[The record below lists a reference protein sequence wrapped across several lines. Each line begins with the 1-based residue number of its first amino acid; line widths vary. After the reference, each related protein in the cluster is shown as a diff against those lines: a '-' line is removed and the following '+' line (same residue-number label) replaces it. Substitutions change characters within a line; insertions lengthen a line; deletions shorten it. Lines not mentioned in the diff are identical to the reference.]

1 MVAEARQ
8 RDPGADRFRERP
20 QGLQGGRIPLPWT
33 RAVSTI
39 SAPTISPAEGI
50 GVTTDAP
57 IPSYQIM
64 RRCCGV
70 NGKVF
75 ASWIAPWV
83 PRPQGSPHVGRE
95 PGDRLGVAEQI
106 PVPVVVGRL
115 GDRKA
120 GPVGADAGNV
130 GPADLEHQREP
141 GDQVLERRGAVVEE
155 TREIIDQFATTAEFD
170 GTSGTGVISSPGTE
184 LRVHP
189 GPVRHQFVEL
199 RMGRTTVRRKSCGS
213 VPCRCYACGNRFHTH
228 ITSGDSK
235 VVIKHDIV
243 VIGGGLAGMRAA
255 VEAAERGADV
265 AIVSKM
271 HPVRSH
277 SGAAQGGI
285 NAALGNREEDSP
297 EAHAFDCVKGSDYL
311 GDQDAIDAM
320 AEDAPRQIIW
330 LEHRGCIFSRMPDGR
345 IAQRP
350 FGGAGSPR
358 TCYSADVT
366 GLVILHTLWEQLE
379 RFGVKVY
386 EEYFATALCVE
397 DGVGS
402 GVVAYNMRNG
412 ELELVTAKATI
423 FATGGAGR
431 MYAKTTNG
439 YASTA
444 DGMAIC
450 YNAGIPLMDM
460 EFIQFHPTSL
470 KENGV
475 LMTEAARGEGAYL
488 LNTAGERFMF
498 KYAPNKGELAS
509 RDVVSRA
516 EWTEIL
522 EGRGVDGCVLLDLR
536 HLGREKIL
544 ERLPQIRELALDA
557 TGKDAIDTTDPDP
570 ARHAL
575 HDGRHRDRQ
584 VAARRAI
591 PGVYAAGECACVS
604 VHGANRLGGNSL
616 LETIVFGARSA
627 KHAANYIK
635 KLGDVKPSRTRR

>member
-1 MVAEARQ
+1 
-8 RDPGADRFRERP
+8 
-20 QGLQGGRIPLPWT
+20 
-33 RAVSTI
+33 
-39 SAPTISPAEGI
+39 
-50 GVTTDAP
+50 
-57 IPSYQIM
+57 
-64 RRCCGV
+64 
-70 NGKVF
+70 
-75 ASWIAPWV
+75 
-83 PRPQGSPHVGRE
+83 
-95 PGDRLGVAEQI
+95 
-106 PVPVVVGRL
+106 
-115 GDRKA
+115 
-120 GPVGADAGNV
+120 
-130 GPADLEHQREP
+130 
-141 GDQVLERRGAVVEE
+141 
-155 TREIIDQFATTAEFD
+155 
-170 GTSGTGVISSPGTE
+170 
-184 LRVHP
+184 
-189 GPVRHQFVEL
+189 
-199 RMGRTTVRRKSCGS
+199 
-213 VPCRCYACGNRFHTH
+213 
-228 ITSGDSK
+228 
-235 VVIKHDIV
+235 VIKHDIV

-255 VEAAERGADV
+255 VEAAELGADV

-285 NAALGNREEDSP
+285 NAALGNREDDSP
-297 EAHAFDCVKGSDYL
+297 ENHAFDCAKGSDYL
-311 GDQDAIDAM
+311 GDQDAIEAM

-386 EEYFATALCVE
+386 EEYFATALAVE

-402 GVVAYNMRNG
+402 GIVAYNIRNG

-423 FATGGAGR
+423 FATGGLGR
-431 MYAKTTNG
+431 VYRKTTNG

-444 DGMAIC
+444 DGTAIA
-450 YNAGIPLMDM
+450 YRAGIPLMDM
-460 EFIQFHPTSL
+460 EFVQFHPTSL

-475 LMTEAARGEGAYL
+475 LLSEAARGEGAYL
-488 LNTAGERFMF
+488 LNADGERFMF

-522 EGRGVDGCVLLDLR
+522 EGRGIDGCVLL

-557 TGKDAIDTTDPDP
+557 TGKDAIDTPIPILPGMHYAMGGIETDKFG
-570 ARHAL
+570 ATR
-575 HDGRHRDRQ
+575 
-584 VAARRAI
+584 I

-627 KHAANYIK
+627 RHAIDYIK
-635 KLGDVKPSRTRR
+635 TSGDVRPSERTLRSEKDRIAEILAREGGERHSQVRKAVNGAMSDHAFIFRNEAELKEGVEKLRVAREMATTMTVQDKSQTFNTDLIGLLETECLADIAQPIMLGALNRQESRGAQARTDYPDRDDEKWMVHTLMHYQGPTADPTPDFSRKVVITKWEPSVRTY

>member
-1 MVAEARQ
+1 LIQ
-8 RDPGADRFRERP
+8 
-20 QGLQGGRIPLPWT
+20 
-33 RAVSTI
+33 
-39 SAPTISPAEGI
+39 
-50 GVTTDAP
+50 
-57 IPSYQIM
+57 
-64 RRCCGV
+64 
-70 NGKVF
+70 
-75 ASWIAPWV
+75 
-83 PRPQGSPHVGRE
+83 
-95 PGDRLGVAEQI
+95 
-106 PVPVVVGRL
+106 
-115 GDRKA
+115 
-120 GPVGADAGNV
+120 
-130 GPADLEHQREP
+130 
-141 GDQVLERRGAVVEE
+141 
-155 TREIIDQFATTAEFD
+155 
-170 GTSGTGVISSPGTE
+170 
-184 LRVHP
+184 
-189 GPVRHQFVEL
+189 
-199 RMGRTTVRRKSCGS
+199 
-213 VPCRCYACGNRFHTH
+213 
-228 ITSGDSK
+228 
-235 VVIKHDIV
+235 HDVV

-255 VEAAERGADV
+255 VQAAEGGADV
-265 AIVSKM
+265 AIISKM

-297 EAHAFDCVKGSDYL
+297 EAHTFDTVKGSDYL
-311 GDQDAIDAM
+311 GDQDAAAAM
-320 AEDAPRQIIW
+320 CEDAPKQIIW

-350 FGGAGSPR
+350 FGGAGTPR

-386 EEYFATALCVE
+386 EEYFCTALGIE

-402 GVVAYNMRNG
+402 GVVAYNIRNG
-412 ELELVTAKATI
+412 ELEFVSAKATI

-444 DGMAIC
+444 DGFGIA
-450 YNAGIPLMDM
+450 YKAGIPLMDM
-460 EFIQFHPTSL
+460 EFMQFHPTTL

-475 LMTEAARGEGAYL
+475 LMTEGARGEGAYL
-488 LNTAGERFMF
+488 LNSSGERFMF

-522 EGRGVDGCVLLDLR
+522 EGRGVDGCVLLDMR

-557 TGKDAIDTTDPDP
+557 TGKDAIDEPIPILPGAHYTMGGIETDKWG
-570 ARHAL
+570 ATR
-575 HDGRHRDRQ
+575 
-584 VAARRAI
+584 V

-627 KHAANYIK
+627 THALEYIK
-635 KLGDVKPSRTRR
+635 NHGGGKPSEKTLNAERDRIRGLMSRSGGTRAPQLRRAMNETMSENTFIFRDATGLGTAVEEMTRVRREFDQNAYVMDKSATFNTDLVGALETDFLIDAALALATSAQARTESRGAQARTDFPERDDKDWLKHTLAWRTPDGPPRLDYSRAVTITKFDPQVRSY

>member
-1 MVAEARQ
+1 M
-8 RDPGADRFRERP
+8 
-20 QGLQGGRIPLPWT
+20 
-33 RAVSTI
+33 
-39 SAPTISPAEGI
+39 
-50 GVTTDAP
+50 
-57 IPSYQIM
+57 
-64 RRCCGV
+64 
-70 NGKVF
+70 
-75 ASWIAPWV
+75 
-83 PRPQGSPHVGRE
+83 
-95 PGDRLGVAEQI
+95 
-106 PVPVVVGRL
+106 
-115 GDRKA
+115 
-120 GPVGADAGNV
+120 
-130 GPADLEHQREP
+130 
-141 GDQVLERRGAVVEE
+141 
-155 TREIIDQFATTAEFD
+155 
-170 GTSGTGVISSPGTE
+170 
-184 LRVHP
+184 
-189 GPVRHQFVEL
+189 
-199 RMGRTTVRRKSCGS
+199 
-213 VPCRCYACGNRFHTH
+213 
-228 ITSGDSK
+228 
-235 VVIKHDIV
+235 IKHDVV

-255 VEAAERGADV
+255 VEAAEGGADV

-285 NAALGNREEDSP
+285 NAALGNREEDTP
-297 EAHAFDCVKGSDYL
+297 EAHAFDTIKGSDYL
-311 GDQDAIDAM
+311 GDQDAIEAM
-320 AEDAPRQIIW
+320 CEDAPHQIIW

-350 FGGAGSPR
+350 FGGAGTPR

-386 EEYFATALCVE
+386 EEYFCTALAI
-397 DGVGS
+397 DNGVGT

-412 ELELVTAKATI
+412 ELEQIVAKATI

-431 MYAKTTNG
+431 MYLKTTNG

-444 DGMAIC
+444 DGMGIA
-450 YNAGIPLMDM
+450 YKAGIPLMDM
-460 EFIQFHPTSL
+460 EFMQFHPTTL

-475 LMTEAARGEGAYL
+475 LMTEGARGEGAYL
-488 LNTAGERFMF
+488 LNSLGERFMF

-522 EGRGVDGCVLLDLR
+522 EGRGVDGCVLLDMR

-557 TGKDAIDTTDPDP
+557 TGKDAVNEPIPILPGAHYTMGGIETDKWG
-570 ARHAL
+570 ATR
-575 HDGRHRDRQ
+575 
-584 VAARRAI
+584 V

-627 KHAANYIK
+627 KHAVEYIK
-635 KLGDVKPSRTRR
+635 KIGDVTPSDKTLRAEQDRVRELLARPGGTRAPKLRHAMNETMSENTFIFRDEKGLAKAVQDLDRVRKDFDANVYVMDKSKTFNTDLVSTFETDFLIDTSYALAKCALERKESRGAQSRTDYPERDDANWMKHTLAFRQGDGSPRLDYSRGVTITKFQPEVRSY

>member
-1 MVAEARQ
+1 M
-8 RDPGADRFRERP
+8 
-20 QGLQGGRIPLPWT
+20 
-33 RAVSTI
+33 
-39 SAPTISPAEGI
+39 
-50 GVTTDAP
+50 
-57 IPSYQIM
+57 
-64 RRCCGV
+64 
-70 NGKVF
+70 
-75 ASWIAPWV
+75 
-83 PRPQGSPHVGRE
+83 
-95 PGDRLGVAEQI
+95 
-106 PVPVVVGRL
+106 
-115 GDRKA
+115 
-120 GPVGADAGNV
+120 
-130 GPADLEHQREP
+130 
-141 GDQVLERRGAVVEE
+141 
-155 TREIIDQFATTAEFD
+155 
-170 GTSGTGVISSPGTE
+170 
-184 LRVHP
+184 
-189 GPVRHQFVEL
+189 
-199 RMGRTTVRRKSCGS
+199 
-213 VPCRCYACGNRFHTH
+213 
-228 ITSGDSK
+228 
-235 VVIKHDIV
+235 IKHDVV

-285 NAALGNREEDSP
+285 NAALGNREEDTP
-297 EAHAFDCVKGSDYL
+297 QNHAFDTAKGSDYL
-311 GDQDAIDAM
+311 GDQDAIEAM
-320 AEDAPRQIIW
+320 CEDAPRQIIW
-330 LEHRGCIFSRMPDGR
+330 LEHRGCIFSRLPDGR

-350 FGGAGSPR
+350 FGGAGAPR

-379 RFGVKVY
+379 RFNVKVY
-386 EEYFATALCVE
+386 EEYFCTALCVE
-397 DGVGS
+397 DGVGT

-412 ELELVTAKATI
+412 ELELINAKATI

-444 DGMAIC
+444 DGLGIAFR
-450 YNAGIPLMDM
+450 AGVPMMDM
-460 EFIQFHPTSL
+460 EFVQFHPTSL

-475 LMTEAARGEGAYL
+475 LLSEAARGEGAYL
-488 LNTAGERFMF
+488 LNSSGERFMF

-557 TGKDAIDTTDPDP
+557 TGKDAIDSPIPILPGMHYTMGGIETDIWG
-570 ARHAL
+570 ATR
-575 HDGRHRDRQ
+575 
-584 VAARRAI
+584 I
-591 PGVYAAGECACVS
+591 PGVYAAGEVASPS

-627 KHAANYIK
+627 KHACDYIK
-635 KLGDVKPSRTRR
+635 KAGEVKPSERTLQQEKDRLNEWLSKSGGTRAPQLRSEMQKVMSENCFIFRNEEQLQKAVDQLLEIRKRFDEEVYVMDKSKTFNTDLVNTMETDYLIDAAMCVANGALARKESRGAQARTDYPERDDEKWMVHTLAWREEGKNPRLDYSRKVTITKWQPQVRTY

>member
-1 MVAEARQ
+1 
-8 RDPGADRFRERP
+8 
-20 QGLQGGRIPLPWT
+20 L
-33 RAVSTI
+33 
-39 SAPTISPAEGI
+39 
-50 GVTTDAP
+50 
-57 IPSYQIM
+57 
-64 RRCCGV
+64 
-70 NGKVF
+70 
-75 ASWIAPWV
+75 
-83 PRPQGSPHVGRE
+83 
-95 PGDRLGVAEQI
+95 
-106 PVPVVVGRL
+106 
-115 GDRKA
+115 
-120 GPVGADAGNV
+120 
-130 GPADLEHQREP
+130 
-141 GDQVLERRGAVVEE
+141 
-155 TREIIDQFATTAEFD
+155 
-170 GTSGTGVISSPGTE
+170 
-184 LRVHP
+184 
-189 GPVRHQFVEL
+189 
-199 RMGRTTVRRKSCGS
+199 
-213 VPCRCYACGNRFHTH
+213 
-228 ITSGDSK
+228 
-235 VVIKHDIV
+235 IKHDIV
-243 VIGGGLAGMRAA
+243 VVGGGLAGMRAA
-255 VEAAERGADV
+255 VEAAEGGADV

-297 EAHAFDCVKGSDYL
+297 ENHAFDCVKGSDYL
-311 GDQDAIDAM
+311 GDQDAIEAM
-320 AEDAPRQIIW
+320 AEDAPRQIVW

-386 EEYFATALCVE
+386 EEYFATALCIE

-423 FATGGAGR
+423 FATGGLGR
-431 MYAKTTNG
+431 VYAKTTNG
-439 YASTA
+439 YASTG
-444 DGMAIC
+444 DGMSIA
-450 YNAGIPLMDM
+450 YRAGIPLMDM
-460 EFIQFHPTSL
+460 EFVQFHPTSL

-475 LMTEAARGEGAYL
+475 LLSEAARGEGAYL
-488 LNTAGERFMF
+488 LNSEGERFMF

-522 EGRGVDGCVLLDLR
+522 EGRGIDGCVHLDLR

-557 TGKDAIDTTDPDP
+557 TGKDAIDTPIPILPGMHYAMGGIETDKFG
-570 ARHAL
+570 ATR
-575 HDGRHRDRQ
+575 
-584 VAARRAI
+584 V
-591 PGVYAAGECACVS
+591 PGVYAAGEVACVS

-627 KHAANYIK
+627 KHAVNYIK
-635 KLGDVKPSRTRR
+635 GVPSVKQSERTLKAEKDRIAGILARTGGERHSQVRKALNKAMSDNVFIFRDKAGLTTATDELRKVREAAQTMTVMDKSKTFNTDLVGLLETEFLVDVGMPIAYGALNREESRGAQARTDFPDRNDEKWMVHTLMHYKGANVDPEADYTRKVAVTKYEPTVRTY

>member
-1 MVAEARQ
+1 
-8 RDPGADRFRERP
+8 
-20 QGLQGGRIPLPWT
+20 
-33 RAVSTI
+33 
-39 SAPTISPAEGI
+39 
-50 GVTTDAP
+50 
-57 IPSYQIM
+57 
-64 RRCCGV
+64 
-70 NGKVF
+70 
-75 ASWIAPWV
+75 
-83 PRPQGSPHVGRE
+83 
-95 PGDRLGVAEQI
+95 
-106 PVPVVVGRL
+106 
-115 GDRKA
+115 
-120 GPVGADAGNV
+120 
-130 GPADLEHQREP
+130 
-141 GDQVLERRGAVVEE
+141 
-155 TREIIDQFATTAEFD
+155 
-170 GTSGTGVISSPGTE
+170 
-184 LRVHP
+184 
-189 GPVRHQFVEL
+189 
-199 RMGRTTVRRKSCGS
+199 
-213 VPCRCYACGNRFHTH
+213 
-228 ITSGDSK
+228 
-235 VVIKHDIV
+235 VIKHDIV

-297 EAHAFDCVKGSDYL
+297 ENHAFDCAKGSDYL
-311 GDQDAIDAM
+311 GDQDSIEAM

-330 LEHRGCIFSRMPDGR
+330 LEHRGCIFSRLPDGR

-412 ELELVTAKATI
+412 ELELVSAKATI
-423 FATGGAGR
+423 FATGGLGR
-431 MYAKTTNG
+431 VYRKTTNG
-439 YASTA
+439 YASTG
-444 DGMAIC
+444 DGMAIA
-450 YNAGIPLMDM
+450 YRAGIPLMDM
-460 EFIQFHPTSL
+460 EFVQFHPTSL

-475 LMTEAARGEGAYL
+475 LLSEAARGEGAYL
-488 LNTAGERFMF
+488 LNSEGERFMF

-522 EGRGVDGCVLLDLR
+522 EGRGVDGCVFLDLR

-557 TGKDAIDTTDPDP
+557 TGKDAIDTPIPILPGMHYAMGGIETDKWG
-570 ARHAL
+570 ATR
-575 HDGRHRDRQ
+575 
-584 VAARRAI
+584 I

-627 KHAANYIK
+627 QHAAEYIK
-635 KLGDVKPSRTRR
+635 GVDVKPSTATLQREQERIDGILARSGGERHSHVRKALNEAMSDHAFIFRNETDLAKGMDALRQVREAATSMTVQDKSKTFNTDLVGLLETEFLVDIGQPIMLGALNRKESRGAQARTDFPDRDDENWMKHTRMQYRGATADPQPDYDRKVVITKWQPMVRTY

>member
-1 MVAEARQ
+1 M
-8 RDPGADRFRERP
+8 
-20 QGLQGGRIPLPWT
+20 
-33 RAVSTI
+33 
-39 SAPTISPAEGI
+39 
-50 GVTTDAP
+50 
-57 IPSYQIM
+57 
-64 RRCCGV
+64 
-70 NGKVF
+70 
-75 ASWIAPWV
+75 
-83 PRPQGSPHVGRE
+83 
-95 PGDRLGVAEQI
+95 
-106 PVPVVVGRL
+106 
-115 GDRKA
+115 
-120 GPVGADAGNV
+120 
-130 GPADLEHQREP
+130 
-141 GDQVLERRGAVVEE
+141 
-155 TREIIDQFATTAEFD
+155 
-170 GTSGTGVISSPGTE
+170 
-184 LRVHP
+184 
-189 GPVRHQFVEL
+189 
-199 RMGRTTVRRKSCGS
+199 
-213 VPCRCYACGNRFHTH
+213 
-228 ITSGDSK
+228 
-235 VVIKHDIV
+235 IKHDVV

-255 VEAAERGADV
+255 VEAAEGGADV

-285 NAALGNREEDSP
+285 NAALGNREEDTP
-297 EAHAFDCVKGSDYL
+297 EAHAFDTIKGSDYL
-311 GDQDAIDAM
+311 GDQDAIEAM
-320 AEDAPRQIIW
+320 CEDAPHQIIW

-350 FGGAGSPR
+350 FGGAGTPR

-386 EEYFATALCVE
+386 EEYFCTALAI
-397 DGVGS
+397 DNGVGT

-412 ELELVTAKATI
+412 ELEQIVAKATI

-431 MYAKTTNG
+431 MYLKTTNG

-444 DGMAIC
+444 DGMGIA
-450 YNAGIPLMDM
+450 YKAGIPLMDM
-460 EFIQFHPTSL
+460 EFMQFHPTTL

-475 LMTEAARGEGAYL
+475 LMTEGARGEGAYL
-488 LNTAGERFMF
+488 LNSLGERFMF

-522 EGRGVDGCVLLDLR
+522 EGRGVDGCVLLDMR

-557 TGKDAIDTTDPDP
+557 TGKDAVNEPIPILPGAHYTMGGIETDKWG
-570 ARHAL
+570 ATR
-575 HDGRHRDRQ
+575 
-584 VAARRAI
+584 V

-627 KHAANYIK
+627 KHAVEYIK
-635 KLGDVKPSRTRR
+635 KIGDVTPSDKTLRAEQDRVRELLARSGGTRAPKLRHAMNETMSENTFIFRDEKGLAKAVQDLDRVRKDFDANVYVMDKSKTFNTDLVSTFETDFLIDTSYALAKCALERKESRGAQARTDYPERDDANWMKHTLAFRQADGSPRLDYSRGVTITKFQPEVRSY

>member
-1 MVAEARQ
+1 
-8 RDPGADRFRERP
+8 
-20 QGLQGGRIPLPWT
+20 
-33 RAVSTI
+33 
-39 SAPTISPAEGI
+39 
-50 GVTTDAP
+50 
-57 IPSYQIM
+57 
-64 RRCCGV
+64 
-70 NGKVF
+70 
-75 ASWIAPWV
+75 
-83 PRPQGSPHVGRE
+83 
-95 PGDRLGVAEQI
+95 
-106 PVPVVVGRL
+106 
-115 GDRKA
+115 
-120 GPVGADAGNV
+120 
-130 GPADLEHQREP
+130 
-141 GDQVLERRGAVVEE
+141 
-155 TREIIDQFATTAEFD
+155 
-170 GTSGTGVISSPGTE
+170 
-184 LRVHP
+184 
-189 GPVRHQFVEL
+189 
-199 RMGRTTVRRKSCGS
+199 
-213 VPCRCYACGNRFHTH
+213 
-228 ITSGDSK
+228 
-235 VVIKHDIV
+235 
-243 VIGGGLAGMRAA
+243 MRAA
-255 VEAAERGADV
+255 VEAAEGGADV

-297 EAHAFDCVKGSDYL
+297 ENHAFDCVKGSDYL
-311 GDQDAIDAM
+311 GDQDAIEAM
-320 AEDAPRQIIW
+320 AEDAPRQIVW

-386 EEYFATALCVE
+386 EEYFATALCIE

-423 FATGGAGR
+423 FATGGLGR
-431 MYAKTTNG
+431 VYAKTTNG
-439 YASTA
+439 YASTG
-444 DGMAIC
+444 DGMSIA
-450 YNAGIPLMDM
+450 YRAGIPLMDM
-460 EFIQFHPTSL
+460 EFVQFHPTSL

-475 LMTEAARGEGAYL
+475 LLSEAARGEGAYL
-488 LNTAGERFMF
+488 LNSEGERFMF

-522 EGRGVDGCVLLDLR
+522 EGRGIDGCVHLDLR

-557 TGKDAIDTTDPDP
+557 TGKDAIDTPIPILPGMHYAMGGIETDKFG
-570 ARHAL
+570 ATR
-575 HDGRHRDRQ
+575 
-584 VAARRAI
+584 V
-591 PGVYAAGECACVS
+591 PGVYAAGEVACVS

-627 KHAANYIK
+627 KHAVNYIK
-635 KLGDVKPSRTRR
+635 GVPSVKQSERTLKAEKDRIAGILARTGGERHSQVRKALNKAMSDNVFIFRDKAGLTTATDELRKVREAAQTMTVMDKSKTFNTDLVGLLETEFLVDVGMPIAYGALNREESRGAQARTDFPDRNDEKWMVHTLMHYKGANVDPEADYTRKVAVTKYEPTVRTY

>member
-1 MVAEARQ
+1 M
-8 RDPGADRFRERP
+8 
-20 QGLQGGRIPLPWT
+20 
-33 RAVSTI
+33 
-39 SAPTISPAEGI
+39 
-50 GVTTDAP
+50 
-57 IPSYQIM
+57 
-64 RRCCGV
+64 
-70 NGKVF
+70 
-75 ASWIAPWV
+75 
-83 PRPQGSPHVGRE
+83 
-95 PGDRLGVAEQI
+95 
-106 PVPVVVGRL
+106 
-115 GDRKA
+115 
-120 GPVGADAGNV
+120 
-130 GPADLEHQREP
+130 
-141 GDQVLERRGAVVEE
+141 
-155 TREIIDQFATTAEFD
+155 
-170 GTSGTGVISSPGTE
+170 
-184 LRVHP
+184 
-189 GPVRHQFVEL
+189 
-199 RMGRTTVRRKSCGS
+199 
-213 VPCRCYACGNRFHTH
+213 
-228 ITSGDSK
+228 
-235 VVIKHDIV
+235 IKHDVV

-255 VEAAERGADV
+255 VEAAEGGADV

-285 NAALGNREEDSP
+285 NAALGNREEDTP
-297 EAHAFDCVKGSDYL
+297 EAHAFDTIKGSDYL
-311 GDQDAIDAM
+311 GDQDAIEAM
-320 AEDAPRQIIW
+320 CEDAPHQIIW

-350 FGGAGSPR
+350 FGGAGTPR

-386 EEYFATALCVE
+386 EEYFCTALAI
-397 DGVGS
+397 DNGVGT

-412 ELELVTAKATI
+412 ELEQIVAKATI

-431 MYAKTTNG
+431 MYLKTTNG

-444 DGMAIC
+444 DGMGIA
-450 YNAGIPLMDM
+450 YKAGIPLMDM
-460 EFIQFHPTSL
+460 EFMQFHPTTL

-475 LMTEAARGEGAYL
+475 LMTEGARGEGAYL
-488 LNTAGERFMF
+488 LNSLGERFMF

-522 EGRGVDGCVLLDLR
+522 EGRGVDGCVLLDMR

-557 TGKDAIDTTDPDP
+557 TGKDAVNEPIPILPGAHYTMGGIETDKWG
-570 ARHAL
+570 ATR
-575 HDGRHRDRQ
+575 
-584 VAARRAI
+584 V

-627 KHAANYIK
+627 KHAVEYIK
-635 KLGDVKPSRTRR
+635 KIGDVTPSDKTLRAEQDRVRELLARSGGTRAPKLRHAMNETMSENTFIFRDEKGLAKAVQDLDRVRKDFDANVYVMDKSKTFNTDLVSTFETDFLIDTSYALAKCALERKESRGAQSRTDYPERDDANWMKHTLAFRQADGSPRLDYSRGVTITKFQPEVRSY